1 MQVFPYF
8 YNRNTTWYPANRH
21 GIPDKSTNEIGQGSL
36 ENQHYRYEFVD
47 GSGSP
52 YLEDDFERLIN
63 QIYIDNPREML
74 RGHFWLP
81 PDRNR
86 NFRERVL
93 VESETNPGANR
104 QREWIKKFWNIPN
117 TIPITNL
124 MMAQTLDIMIG
135 LYISSAI
142 SGPLEFLWRLS
153 SVITMMIL

>member
-21 GIPDKSTNEIGQGSL
+21 GIPDKSTNEIGQGIS
-36 ENQHYRYEFVD
+36 EVRSPNDPSVKFPD
-47 GSGSP
+47 GLDIPSP
-52 YLEDDFERLIN
+52 EDDFERLIN

-86 NFRERVL
+86 NFRDRVL
-93 VESETNPGANR
+93 VQSKVNPGASR
-104 QREWIKKFWNIPN
+104 QKEWIKKFWNIPN

-135 LYISSAI
+135 LLLSSAVTI
-142 SGPLEFLWRLS
+142 VAL
-153 SVITMMIL
+153 

>member
-1 MQVFPYF
+1 M
-8 YNRNTTWYPANRH
+8 AD
-21 GIPDKSTNEIGQGSL
+21 IS
-36 ENQHYRYEFVD
+36 ENH
-47 GSGSP
+47 S
-52 YLEDDFERLIN
+52 LEDDFERLIN

-86 NFRERVL
+86 RFRDRVL
-93 VESETNPGANR
+93 VQSKVNPGANR

-135 LYISSAI
+135 LLVFRT
-142 SGPLEFLWRLS
+142 PFTTLWRHRLRDEPKKAS
-153 SVITMMIL
+153 YKLYLGHYRLRITCS

>member
-1 MQVFPYF
+1 M
-8 YNRNTTWYPANRH
+8 T
-21 GIPDKSTNEIGQGSL
+21 DSSTYYVSSS
-36 ENQHYRYEFVD
+36 D
-47 GSGSP
+47 SP
-52 YLEDDFERLIN
+52 SIEDDFERLVN

-86 NFRERVL
+86 KFRERIL
-93 VESETNPGANR
+93 VESKVSPGANR

-135 LYISSAI
+135 L
-142 SGPLEFLWRLS
+142 
-153 SVITMMIL
+153 

>member
-1 MQVFPYF
+1 MD
-8 YNRNTTWYPANRH
+8 
-21 GIPDKSTNEIGQGSL
+21 IP
-36 ENQHYRYEFVD
+36 
-47 GSGSP
+47 SP
-52 YLEDDFERLIN
+52 EDDFERLVN

-93 VESETNPGANR
+93 VQSKVNPGASR
-104 QREWIKKFWNIPN
+104 QKEWIKKFWNIPN

-135 LYISSAI
+135 L
-142 SGPLEFLWRLS
+142 LLS
-153 SVITMMIL
+153 STVTIVAL